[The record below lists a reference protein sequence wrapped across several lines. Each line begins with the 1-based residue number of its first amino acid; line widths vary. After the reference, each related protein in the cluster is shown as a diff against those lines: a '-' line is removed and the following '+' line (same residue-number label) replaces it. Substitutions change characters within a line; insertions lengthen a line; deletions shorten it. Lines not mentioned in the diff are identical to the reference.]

1 MEFLTELWLPILL
14 SAVALHF
21 ASFLAWVILP
31 HHFSDKKKLEQE
43 DKVMDLVRELNI
55 PPGNYMFPYC
65 HTKQEQGSKEFQEK
79 YEAGPTGLLDV
90 YPKINMGANLAWT
103 FVYFLVTATVI
114 GYITYV
120 ACAPSSNETDF
131 MKVFRFA
138 GTVGILTYATSGILN
153 RIWFKARMITDVI
166 DGIVFGLILG
176 LIFAALYPY
185 AAAAS

>member
-1 MEFLTELWLPILL
+1 MDFLMDLWLPILL

-21 ASFLAWVILP
+21 ASFMAWVILP

-55 PPGNYMFPYC
+55 PPGNYMFPYVN
-65 HTKQEQGSKEFQEK
+65 TKQEQGSKEYQDK
-79 YEAGPTGLLDV
+79 YNAGPTGLLDV
-90 YPKINMGANLAWT
+90 YPKISMGANLAWT

-114 GYITYV
+114 GYITHV
-120 ACAPSSNETDF
+120 ACDPENTREF
-131 MKVFRFA
+131 IKVFRFA
-138 GTVGILTYATSGILN
+138 GTVGILTYASSGMLN
-153 RIWFKARMITDVI
+153 RIWFKARMITDFI

-185 AAAAS
+185 AAAAT